1 MQTVLPKIVKTA
13 FAMIHLIYFFT
24 AGSDAVKAWCIR
36 KGYKAPQAAGAIHT
50 DFERGFICAET
61 MGFEDLKEL
70 GSEAECKAKG
80 KYKQEGK
87 TYGLARFPNYRRP
100 VLPIVQSNYSLTS
113 RKTDTLFYPSQAFP
127 RWRFYYT
134 RARIRTSGTTKGGR
148 R

>member
-24 AGSDAVKAWCIR
+24 AGSDEVKAWCIR

-87 TYGLARFPNYRRP
+87 TYVVHDGDVIFFKFNVTA
-100 VLPIVQSNYSLTS
+100 Q
-113 RKTDTLFYPSQAFP
+113 K
-127 RWRFYYT
+127 
-134 RARIRTSGTTKGGR
+134 KK
-148 R
+148 